1 MLVGNVQMGRLAF
14 AGTGRSSRF
23 MSLQR
28 ANRTELK
35 LSPVVQV
42 DGEKCVNCHAC
53 IAVCPVKICNN
64 GSGDFVNVDPDRCIG
79 CGRCLD
85 ACSHDARFLTDQFD
99 EFLAATAAGEPMVA
113 MVAPSAATNFAE
125 QYLRLNGWLKTLGV
139 AAVFDVGFGAEL
151 AARSFAEHLKTHPES
166 PLITSP
172 CPAVVSYIELYQP
185 ELLPYLAPID
195 SPMIHTVRM
204 IERHY
209 PQFRDHRMLVLSP
222 CPSKRREFEAA
233 GIDSLH
239 IGFDSIR
246 EHLAQQDIRLE
257 TFDAAPYDNPVPG
270 IGLFFPSPGG
280 LLRTVE
286 RWIPDVRHVTR
297 QIEGQ
302 ETLYEYLKT
311 LTPVIENDKSALPR
325 LIDCLNCPHGC
336 NQGPASTLG
345 GQPPDIAEAMLRERF
360 KTLCEPGKGS
370 GPTFNECEIR
380 QIVDH
385 FWKAPDNPRSYRNHS
400 LDTQIEVPEPR
411 RRKKILRSM
420 HKYSDADL
428 FDCCSCGY
436 RSCDMMVLAIH
447 NGLNRPENCHHY
459 LMRERELARAQVFEY
474 QNHLEEIV
482 ARRTIELQDANDRL
496 RQEMVNRKRAQEAVQ
511 DGNQKVQDILQGT
524 PIPQFI
530 IDKDHRVIHWNT
542 AMELFSSIPVQ
553 TILGTKN
560 HWKIFYPA
568 PRPCLSDLLVDN
580 RADQISQLYDGNF
593 RESSLVEGSY
603 STWGFFPNAGEK
615 GRWLSSIAVAIK
627 DAKGAIVGAI
637 QTVLD
642 ITEQKHAEDRLA
654 ESQRQAEEANRA
666 KSEFLANM
674 SHEIRTPL
682 TAILGFTE
690 LLAAEPPCKCHEGS
704 PLLQNSLNTISRN
717 GEALLALI
725 NDILDIS
732 KIEAGETKLEITDC
746 RPVEIASEIVELFRE
761 EAGRKDLSL
770 TLELDSPVPAVI
782 QSDAKRFRQ
791 ILINLVGNAIKFT
804 ESGGVRIVLRTRR
817 RNHARPQLRCDV
829 IDTGIGISKSQL
841 SRLFRA
847 FSQADTS
854 SSRRFGGTGLGLTIS
869 RRLARLLGG
878 DVTVRSEPERGSRF
892 SVTVSTGPLAGIPLV
907 EHLTPP
913 LAVPIATPTS
923 ETPPHTRLQARILLA
938 EDGPDNQRLIST
950 LLTKA
955 GATVTVVPNGEHAV
969 ETVLLTHDRNEAFDL
984 ILMDMQMPVM
994 DGYEATRRLRAAQWT
1009 GPIIALT
1016 ANAMS
1021 GDREKCLAAGCNDFL
1036 TKPITRKALVE
1047 GITRHLTDKR
1057 LECRDPA

>member
-1 MLVGNVQMGRLAF
+1 MNW
-14 AGTGRSSRF
+14 
-23 MSLQR
+23 QR
-28 ANRTELK
+28 ANGTKLK

-53 IAVCPVKICNN
+53 IAVCPVKICND
-64 GSGDFVNVDPDRCIG
+64 GSGDYVNVDPHRCIG
-79 CGRCLD
+79 CGRCLE
-85 ACSHDARFLTDQFD
+85 ACSHDARFLKDQFD
-99 EFLAATAAGEPMVA
+99 EFLAATAAGEQIVA
-113 MVAPSAATNFAE
+113 IVAPSAATNFPKH
-125 QYLRLNGWLKTLGV
+125 YLQLNAWLKTLGV

-151 AARSFAEHLKTHPES
+151 AAKSFAEHLKAHPES
-166 PLITSP
+166 PLVTSP

-204 IERHY
+204 IEQHY
-209 PQFRDHRMLVLSP
+209 PQFRDHRMMVLSP

-233 GIDSLH
+233 EIDSLH

-246 EHLAQQDIRLE
+246 EYLDQQDIRLE
-257 TFDAAPYDNPVPG
+257 TFDALPYDNPVPG

-286 RWIPDVRHVTR
+286 RWIPDVRHLTR

-302 ETLYEYLKT
+302 ENLYEYLKT
-311 LTPVIENDKSALPR
+311 LTPLVETDTSNLPR

-336 NQGPASTLG
+336 NQGPASTLR
-345 GQPPDIAEAMLRERF
+345 GQPPDVAEALLRERF
-360 KTLCEPGKGS
+360 KALCEPEKGS
-370 GPTFNECEIR
+370 GPTFNECEVR
-380 QIVDH
+380 QIVDQ
-385 FWKAPDNPRSYRNHS
+385 FWKAPDSPRSYRNRS
-400 LDTQIEVPEPR
+400 FDAEIEVPGKR
-411 RRKKILRSM
+411 RSKKILRSM

-428 FDCCSCGY
+428 FNCCSCGY

-447 NGLNRPENCHHY
+447 NNLNRPENCHHY
-459 LMRERELARAQVFEY
+459 LMRERELARAQVSEY

-496 RQEMVNRKRAQEAVQ
+496 RREMANRKRAQEAVQ
-511 DGNQKVQDILQGT
+511 DSNQRVRDILQGT

-542 AMELFSSIPVQ
+542 TMELFSGIPAQ
-553 TILGTKN
+553 EILETRD
-560 HWKIFYPA
+560 HWRTFYPA

-580 RADQISQLYDGNF
+580 RADELEQLYNGNF

-603 STWGFFPNAGEK
+603 STWGFFPNAGEN
-615 GRWLSSIAVAIK
+615 GRWLTSIAVAIK
-627 DAKGAIVGAI
+627 DAKGAVVGAI

-642 ITEQKHAEDRLA
+642 ITEQKLAEDRLA
-654 ESQRQAEEANRA
+654 ESQRQAEDANRA

-690 LLAAEPPCKCHEGS
+690 LLAAEPLCQCHEGS
-704 PLLQNSLNTISRN
+704 PVLQNSLNTISRN

-732 KIEAGETKLEITDC
+732 KIEAGETKVDVADC
-746 RPVEIASEIVELFRE
+746 RPMEIAADIVELLRE
-761 EAGRKDLSL
+761 EAGRKGLSL
-770 TLELDSPVPAVI
+770 ALELDSPVPAVI
-782 QSDAKRFRQ
+782 QSDAKRLRQ

-804 ESGGVRIVLRTRR
+804 ETGGVRLVFRTRR
-817 RNHARPQLRCDV
+817 QDHARPQLQCDV

-841 SRLFRA
+841 ARLFRA

-878 DVTVRSEPERGSRF
+878 DVTAQSEPGKGSRF
-892 SVTVSTGPLAGIPLV
+892 SVTVSTGPLDGIPFV
-907 EHLTPP
+907 EHLGPS
-913 LAVPIATPTS
+913 LATPIATPTRRDPLP
-923 ETPPHTRLQARILLA
+923 ETLRANVLLA

-955 GATVTVVPNGEHAV
+955 GAAVTVVPNGEHAV
-969 ETVLLTHDRNEAFDL
+969 ETALLTRDRNEVFDV
-984 ILMDMQMPVM
+984 ILMDMQMPIM

-1021 GDREKCLAAGCNDFL
+1021 GDREKCLAAGCDDFL
-1036 TKPITRKALVE
+1036 TKPIKRTTLLE
-1047 GITRHLTDKR
+1047 GIARHLADKR
-1057 LECRDPA
+1057 LECGDPA